1 MVCEAKEGKN
11 EHYRLKSFAYNKKN
25 AKTVPENMGVV
36 LVNVNLGNIRIF
48 WPFDGLLRTCF
59 KLVFLPFLQI

>member
-25 AKTVPENMGVV
+25 AKTVPENRRVV
-36 LVNVNLGNIRIF
+36 LVNVNVGNIKD
-48 WPFDGLLRTCF
+48 WNE
-59 KLVFLPFLQI
+59 FLPR

>member
-36 LVNVNLGNIRIF
+36 LVNVILENIRIF
-48 WPFDGLLRTCF
+48 
-59 KLVFLPFLQI
+59 LVI